1 MSPQRRIFRK
11 RFNIKHVKDSS
22 AEEVIV
28 KSIEDVGLTDNV
40 STTNVDKADIFALF
54 EVFSEIT
61 SSNRFH
67 NARQKHTPVQ
77 NVVCFHS
84 GRKDIDQ
91 VVLTSHHLTQVHG
104 GVMSCDM

>member
-11 RFNIKHVKDSS
+11 RFNIKNIKDSS

-40 STTNVDKADIFALF
+40 SATNVDKADIFAMF

-61 SSNRFH
+61 SSTVLLDTTNKNTHLFRMLLVS
-67 NARQKHTPVQ
+67 AVE
-77 NVVCFHS
+77 
-84 GRKDIDQ
+84 GRTLIR
-91 VVLTSHHLTQVHG
+91 
-104 GVMSCDM
+104 